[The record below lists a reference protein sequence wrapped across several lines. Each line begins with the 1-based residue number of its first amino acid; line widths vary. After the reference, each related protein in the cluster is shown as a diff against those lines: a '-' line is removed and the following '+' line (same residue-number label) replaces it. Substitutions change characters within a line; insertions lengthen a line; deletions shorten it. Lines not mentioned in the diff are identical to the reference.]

1 MNIMGLSIQD
11 YLKKINSW
19 LTITDIASIF
29 VTFLVIVL
37 FTGYIW
43 NVKLQAKREVV
54 YQENTLSET
63 VSVNQVSEESRPF
76 GSRKGK
82 TYTFGWCSGSGTI
95 KASNKIYFASPK
107 EAEAQG
113 RTLSK
118 LCKR

>member
-1 MNIMGLSIQD
+1 MGLSIQD
-11 YLKKINSW
+11 NLKKINSW
-19 LTITDIASIF
+19 LRISDIVSIF

-43 NVKLQAKREVV
+43 NSRQHGRIEVV
-54 YQENTLSET
+54 YQENTLPKILSAT
-63 VSVNQVSEESRPF
+63 QVSDDSRPF

-82 TYTFGWCSGSGTI
+82 TYTFTWCSGSGTI
-95 KASNKIYFASPK
+95 KASNKIYFGSPE